1 LLDIGCGSFPFFLTS
16 CSFGSKYGIDRVS
29 RNDGADPRLEGI
41 NLIDVDLEAG
51 RSLPFADNYFDVITA
66 LAVFEHIDQERLVP
80 LLSEV
85 GRLLK
90 PGGQYIMT
98 TPAPWTEGILATMA
112 KLRLVS
118 SAEIDEHKGAYSR
131 SEICEVLAKAGFDS
145 SAIRSG
151 YFELF
156 MNIWIVAKR
165 D

>member
-1 LLDIGCGSFPFFLTS
+1 LLDVGCGSFPLFLTR
-16 CSFGSKYGIDRVS
+16 CSFGSKYGIDRVLQ
-29 RNDGADPRLEGI
+29 NDGTHPRLNGI
-41 NLIDVDLEAG
+41 NLIDVDLEATS
-51 RSLPFADNYFDVITA
+51 SLPFADNYFDVITA

-80 LLSEV
+80 LISEV
-85 GRLLK
+85 VRLLK

-131 SEICEVLAKAGFDS
+131 SEIREVLGKAGFNSD
-145 SAIRSG
+145 AIRSG
-151 YFELF
+151 YFEFF
-156 MNIWIVAKR
+156 MNIWVVAKR